1 MILEVTK
8 KNIEEIQNSFL
19 STETVEKEFENNP
32 FAKYLILKEKDQV
45 LGYIYYSDIYDRIE
59 INQFEI
65 IEWERNHGLGDQLL
79 KELIKKE
86 EKDITLEVRE
96 DNLPAIHVYEKNGFQ
111 KKAIREGYYQGV
123 NGILMERKK

>member
-32 FAKYLILKEKDQV
+32 FAKILILKEKDQV

>member
-65 IEWERNHGLGDQLL
+65 IEWKRNHGLGDQLL

>member
-123 NGILMERKK
+123 NGLLMERKK